1 MTKLLFSDIDGTLIN
16 THLKVTPKTCAAIRK
31 QITNGNIFIPVS
43 ARMPQAVMTVAG
55 QITEKCPMVAYNG
68 ALVLDEMSQTLS
80 SQYMAAEIA
89 AEICSYIEK
98 RNNKIAWNVYSGNS
112 WYYSPGNSSFLVE
125 KEEQIVKVKAKPTT
139 ALQIKELQGVHK
151 ILFMGE
157 SDQLEEVQR
166 DIKQRY
172 AELVLVKSAPNLLEL
187 MAKGVSK
194 GRGIRIAAQ
203 HFGVDLQSCW
213 AFGDN
218 YNDET
223 MLAVAGHPF
232 LMGNAPSDLKKK
244 FGNVTLDNDHD
255 GIAEVLN
262 RID

>member
-1 MTKLLFSDIDGTLIN
+1 M
-16 THLKVTPKTCAAIRK
+16 
-31 QITNGNIFIPVS
+31 
-43 ARMPQAVMTVAG
+43 
-55 QITEKCPMVAYNG
+55 
-68 ALVLDEMSQTLS
+68 
-80 SQYMAAEIA
+80 
-89 AEICSYIEK
+89 
-98 RNNKIAWNVYSGNS
+98 YSGNS

-187 MAKGVSK
+187 MVKGVSK

-223 MLAVAGHPF
+223 MLTAAGHPF